1 LEARLSTA
9 RELIRK
15 CLDLPV
21 VLDRLGDDDDLLTGG
36 INSGELVR
44 VALGCEERLGRPLTD
59 DELTGLDTVRAV
71 ARVLGEV

>member
-1 LEARLSTA
+1 VSTA
-9 RELIRK
+9 RELVRK

-21 VLDRLGDDDDLLTGG
+21 VLDRLGDDDDLLTSGV
-36 INSGELVR
+36 NSGEMVR

-59 DELTGLDTVRAV
+59 DELAGLDTVNAI